1 MSGVSDQRSNV
12 MERRINMGD
21 FVGFADD
28 IENGMAYLEHHQI
41 LGAKWGQK
49 NGPPYPLGSGDHS
62 SAEKSAAQAAGVKVG
77 SDSGKGS
84 IENVKK
90 KKSGAQNQVKKPKKE
105 MTDEEKREAA
115 LKAVKSGDKKKIAK
129 YAEYLTSQELQ
140 DADNRVRNLNN
151 IQREEP
157 GIKKAS
163 KADVEKQEAI
173 RSGDKEKVKEYA
185 DKMTYSELAE
195 AMNKVNL
202 MQQLNHVD
210 PPKSA
215 MDKLTEFSNKVDQFR
230 QAAEKGI
237 GAYNVA
243 AAVYNSTHKGGAQW
257 PIIEKKVN
265 EQKSKE
271 SDVAQNLMKQMSNDV
286 QKGIQQTQQ
295 KSYEDQ
301 MKERYKNAQTDYK
314 YQKKLEDW
322 TAEQEA
328 KRNKGKEEKNDQP
341 KTESSETNQRQY
353 TSERAPEFKKSFF
366 NTSKKE
372 ATNDNRTREEK
383 RSDFD
388 EFNKEVRP
396 ENYHH
401 MSMDTY
407 QRLKNVARNNGANAE
422 LGVPLNYDSDKYS
435 KGPEIKKS
443 FFNTSKKEEAKSQEP
458 TEDQKRLVE
467 EARKSDDAY
476 LKQLKNISNQSVDS
490 GNSWKSTWK
499 SVEEV
504 QSNRPI
510 SDDLTPAE
518 EAFLNSFKR

>member
-1 MSGVSDQRSNV
+1 MSGVSDQKWNATG
-12 MERRINMGD
+12 RRINMGD
-21 FVGFADD
+21 FIAFSEEIDA
-28 IENGMAYLEHHQI
+28 GMEYLEHHGI
-41 LGAKWGQK
+41 LNQKWGHK
-49 NGPPYPLGSGDHS
+49 NGPPYPLDSGDHS
-62 SAEKSAAQAAGVKVG
+62 SAEKSAAKAAGVKVG

-115 LKAVKSGDKKKIAK
+115 LKAVRSGDKKKIAK

-271 SDVAQNLMKQMSNDV
+271 ADVAQNLMKQMSNDV

-328 KRNKGKEEKNDQP
+328 KRNKGKEEKNDQS
-341 KTESSETNQRQY
+341 KQRQY
-353 TSERAPEFKKSFF
+353 TPERAPEFKKSFF

-372 ATNDNRTREEK
+372 E
-383 RSDFD
+383 S
-388 EFNKEVRP
+388 
-396 ENYHH
+396 
-401 MSMDTY
+401 
-407 QRLKNVARNNGANAE
+407 
-422 LGVPLNYDSDKYS
+422 
-435 KGPEIKKS
+435 
-443 FFNTSKKEEAKSQEP
+443 KSQEP
-458 TEDQKRLVE
+458 TEEQKRLVE

-490 GNSWKSTWK
+490 DNSWKSTWK

>member
-1 MSGVSDQRSNV
+1 MSMSGVSDQKWNATG
-12 MERRINMGD
+12 RRINMGD
-21 FVGFADD
+21 FIAFSEEIDA
-28 IENGMAYLEHHQI
+28 GMEYLEHHGI
-41 LGAKWGQK
+41 LNQKWGHK
-49 NGPPYPLGSGDHS
+49 NGPPYPLDSGDHS
-62 SAEKSAAQAAGVKVG
+62 SAEKSAAKAAGVKVG

-115 LKAVKSGDKKKIAK
+115 LKAVRSGDKKKIAK

-202 MQQLNHVD
+202 MQQLNHLD

-271 SDVAQNLMKQMSNDV
+271 ADVAQNLMKQMSNDV

-328 KRNKGKEEKNDQP
+328 KRNKGKEEKNDQS
-341 KTESSETNQRQY
+341 KQRQY
-353 TSERAPEFKKSFF
+353 TPERAPEFKKSFF

-372 ATNDNRTREEK
+372 E
-383 RSDFD
+383 S
-388 EFNKEVRP
+388 
-396 ENYHH
+396 
-401 MSMDTY
+401 
-407 QRLKNVARNNGANAE
+407 
-422 LGVPLNYDSDKYS
+422 
-435 KGPEIKKS
+435 
-443 FFNTSKKEEAKSQEP
+443 KSQEP
-458 TEDQKRLVE
+458 TEEQKRLVE

-490 GNSWKSTWK
+490 DNSWKSTWK

>member
-1 MSGVSDQRSNV
+1 MSGVSDQRSNA

-115 LKAVKSGDKKKIAK
+115 LKAVKAGDKKKIAK

-202 MQQLNHVD
+202 MQQLNRVD

-271 SDVAQNLMKQMSNDV
+271 ADVAQNLMKQMSNDV
-286 QKGIQQTQQ
+286 HKGIQQTQQ

-328 KRNKGKEEKNDQP
+328 KRNKGKEEKKSNNDP
-341 KTESSETNQRQY
+341 DDRTRENRREIFDEANKELREENYRHMSMDTYKRLKNVARNNDANAELGVPLNYDTNKY
-353 TSERAPEFKKSFF
+353 SKGPEFKKSFF

-372 ATNDNRTREEK
+372 E
-383 RSDFD
+383 S
-388 EFNKEVRP
+388 
-396 ENYHH
+396 
-401 MSMDTY
+401 
-407 QRLKNVARNNGANAE
+407 
-422 LGVPLNYDSDKYS
+422 
-435 KGPEIKKS
+435 
-443 FFNTSKKEEAKSQEP
+443 KSQEP
-458 TEDQKRLVE
+458 TEEQKRLVE
-467 EARKSDDAY
+467 EARKSDDSY

-490 GNSWKSTWK
+490 DDSWKSTWK

>member
-1 MSGVSDQRSNV
+1 MSMSGVSDQKWNATG
-12 MERRINMGD
+12 RRINMGD
-21 FVGFADD
+21 FIAFSEEIDA
-28 IENGMAYLEHHQI
+28 GMEYLEHHGI
-41 LGAKWGQK
+41 LNQKWGHK
-49 NGPPYPLGSGDHS
+49 NGPPYPLDSGDHS
-62 SAEKSAAQAAGVKVG
+62 SAEKSAAKAAGVKVG

-115 LKAVKSGDKKKIAK
+115 LKAVRSGDKKKIAK

-271 SDVAQNLMKQMSNDV
+271 ADVAQNLMKQMSNDV

-328 KRNKGKEEKNDQP
+328 KRNKGKEEKNDQS
-341 KTESSETNQRQY
+341 KQRQY
-353 TSERAPEFKKSFF
+353 TPERAPEFKKSFF

-372 ATNDNRTREEK
+372 E
-383 RSDFD
+383 S
-388 EFNKEVRP
+388 
-396 ENYHH
+396 
-401 MSMDTY
+401 
-407 QRLKNVARNNGANAE
+407 
-422 LGVPLNYDSDKYS
+422 
-435 KGPEIKKS
+435 
-443 FFNTSKKEEAKSQEP
+443 KSQEP
-458 TEDQKRLVE
+458 TEEQKRLVE

-490 GNSWKSTWK
+490 DNSWKSTWK